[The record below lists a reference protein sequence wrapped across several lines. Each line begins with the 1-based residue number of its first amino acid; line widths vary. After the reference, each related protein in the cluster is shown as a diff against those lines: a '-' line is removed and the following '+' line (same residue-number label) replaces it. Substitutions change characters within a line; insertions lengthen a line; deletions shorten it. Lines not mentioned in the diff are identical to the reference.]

1 MPSHHLQTLGHLD
14 LVGLKFGREKPL
26 LLLVYLSLKG
36 VQPRRSVAQLFWPA
50 AANPLNSLSVAVA
63 QLRKAAPDLIEA
75 SETQIRTELESDVAL
90 FLAALTA
97 QDFSAAQA
105 LYQGPFLADLS
116 FADLA
121 EELEE
126 WVMTT
131 REQLAGEYRQA
142 LLGRARAQA
151 PNDAGEAA
159 QTAAAAY
166 SLTGAAPLTASQL
179 REVHGLLS
187 AGGHPA
193 AAAAA
198 HEAQEL
204 GLHLRE
210 PQGGNGAALLGRA
223 SELARLMELTAG
235 EALWV
240 RGFRGLGKSAL
251 LQKAAARSGA
261 ALLVGQSGRP
271 YQTLL
276 PLLGKQVRA
285 APTTDEGWLRLLSAG
300 PDSLFSAGLVLDD
313 WEAADAD
320 SRRVL
325 LRLAQSR
332 AAGPLILSSRERSA
346 LGSGSG
352 LSELLL
358 RPLPLE
364 SLSAEDARHTGGI
377 PALLAA
383 PQHGQTLTDALATL
397 LSPLSPQVRQVL
409 ACLALQDQPDPQV
422 TRRALQ
428 LDPEMLAHIQE
439 TLGLAGLWQG
449 GAPYGTGVAAR
460 PTVLNWLK
468 SQPSLEAE
476 VLMLLAP
483 QLPPADALPL
493 YLRAQTLTGSS
504 ELPGFQAA
512 LSASAA
518 ALLDT
523 EQESEAE
530 RLLAAHARTPETWLL
545 HARALDAL
553 GRGPEA
559 LKRLDALPLT
569 PEVQA
574 VRSLALWRTGRTE
587 EARHAAQTALSGD
600 LTARARGHMVL
611 GALALSAQEY
621 PQAKAAFSRACGLF
635 RLLGDDLSYL
645 KLLCQQA
652 VAMTELAD
660 DLTATMTEIRMLSA
674 KHPNALI
681 LNNIGWLLER
691 QNSPEQALDFYRQAA
706 QLAQTRQ
713 QAATAALAWNN
724 VGTVE
729 QQLGRLD
736 AAEQAYQTA
745 ITHARLTGE
754 IQTLAMVL
762 GNLGELKESLPLIE
776 EAIELLL
783 GTGQDDLIAY
793 FESQRLTF
801 MARSGGI

>member
-63 QLRKAAPDLIEA
+63 QLRKAAPNLIEA
-75 SETQIRTELESDVAL
+75 SETQIRTELESDVPL

-105 LYQGPFLADLS
+105 LYQGPFLVDLS

-142 LLGRARAQA
+142 LLGRARTQA

-187 AGGHPA
+187 AGGHPT

-210 PQGGNGAALLGRA
+210 PQSVGGGGAALLGRA
-223 SELARLMELTAG
+223 SELARLMELAAG

-251 LQKAAARSGA
+251 LQRAAARSGA
-261 ALLVGQSGRP
+261 ALLVGQSGQP

-276 PLLGKQVRA
+276 PLLGKQISA

-300 PDSLFSAGLVLDD
+300 PDSFFSAGLVLDD

-364 SLSAEDARHTGGI
+364 SLNAEDARHTGGI

-428 LDPEMLAHIQE
+428 LDPEVLAHIQE

-449 GAPYGTGVAAR
+449 GGVGVAAR
-460 PTVLNWLK
+460 PTVLKWLA
-468 SQPSLEAE
+468 SQPSMEAE

-483 QLPPADALPL
+483 QLPPAYALPL

-518 ALLDT
+518 ALLDA

-530 RLLAAHARTPETWLL
+530 QLLAAHARTPETWLL
-545 HARALDAL
+545 HARALDTL

-587 EARHAAQTALSGD
+587 EARDAAQTALSGD
-600 LTARARGHMVL
+600 LATRARGHMVL
-611 GALALSAQEY
+611 GTLALSAQEY
-621 PQAKAAFSRACGLF
+621 TQAKAAFSRACGLF
-635 RLLGDDLSYL
+635 RLLGDELSYL
-645 KLLCQQA
+645 KVLCQQA

-660 DLTATMTEIRMLSA
+660 DLTTTMEEIRTLSV
-674 KHPNALI
+674 KHPHALT

-691 QNSPEQALDFYRQAA
+691 QNDSEQALDIYRQAA
-706 QLAQTRQ
+706 QLAQIKQ

-724 VGTVE
+724 VGALEQRLMHVE
-729 QQLGRLD
+729 
-736 AAEQAYQTA
+736 AAEQAYQNA
-745 ITHARLTGE
+745 IIHARLTGE
-754 IQTLAMVL
+754 IHTLAMVL

-776 EAIELLL
+776 EALELLR
-783 GTGQDDLIAY
+783 GTGQEDMIAY
-793 FESQRLTF
+793 YEEQRLTF
-801 MARSGGI
+801 MARSGGV